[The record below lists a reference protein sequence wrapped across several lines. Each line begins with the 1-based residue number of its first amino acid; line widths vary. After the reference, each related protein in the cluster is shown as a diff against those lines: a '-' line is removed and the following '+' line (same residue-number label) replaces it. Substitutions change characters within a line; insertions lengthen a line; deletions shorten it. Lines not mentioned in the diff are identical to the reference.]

1 MTNREIALNL
11 GQIASI
17 LEILEPNKNRFRI
30 LAYEKSVQTIENLTL
45 ELADIYAQGGLKAL
59 NEIDGVGES
68 IASTIEEL
76 LKTGKLAYLAEL
88 RKEVPVSELEFLKIP
103 GVGPKTAVKIAKELK
118 AKNIADLKKKIE
130 TGKAGKVFKEK
141 TANNILRGIEVM
153 SKLTG
158 KLLIFEALSIA
169 EEVVKFV
176 KEFPQ
181 TIQADY
187 VGSLRRKKELI
198 GDIDIVATSR
208 NSEELINAFVKLPF
222 VDHIVT
228 QGKNKSTI
236 IHAAGVQID
245 LEIVPEAEYG
255 SLLQHFTGSKEHNVA
270 LRTYA
275 QTQNKSVSEHGIKYE
290 NKLHTFK
297 TEQGVYEF
305 LGMDFIVPELREDRG
320 EIEAALAHNLPKL
333 LELKDV
339 KGDFHAHSNWS
350 DGKNSIEE
358 MVKYAEEIGYEYIAV
373 TDHTIGLGIAHGLDE
388 KRILEREKEIET
400 VRAKHKI
407 KVFSGVEVNI
417 KADGNLDIR
426 DEILSGLDIV
436 IASVHTSFNQSKDVM
451 TARLVKT
458 IENPHV
464 DIIGHPSGRML
475 GQHEAYEVDWE
486 KVFESASKNNT
497 ALEISASPYRLD
509 LADYLVQIARKFKV
523 KFTIN
528 TDAHK
533 TDQLELMSYGVAVAR
548 RGWCE
553 KNDIVNT
560 MNLSDITKWT
570 QKD

>member
-30 LAYEKSVQTIENLTL
+30 LAYQKSVQMIENLTS
-45 ELADIYAQGGLKAL
+45 ELAGIYAQGGLKSL

-76 LKTGKLAYLAEL
+76 LKTGKLAYLAQL
-88 RKEVPVSELEFLKIP
+88 QKEVPVSELEFLKIP
-103 GVGPKTAVKIAKELK
+103 GVGPKMAVKIAKELK

-141 TANNILRGIEVM
+141 TASNLLSGIEIM

-158 KLLIFEALSIA
+158 KLLIVEALPIA
-169 EEVVKFV
+169 EEAVKFV
-176 KEFPQ
+176 REFPQ

-198 GDIDIVATSR
+198 GDIDIVATSL

-236 IHAAGVQID
+236 IHVAGVQID

-275 QTQNKSVSEHGIKYE
+275 QTQNKSVSEHGIKYQ

-333 LELKDV
+333 LEQNDI
-339 KGDFHAHSNWS
+339 KGDFHVHSSWS
-350 DGKNSIEE
+350 DGANSIEE
-358 MVKYAEEIGYEYIAV
+358 MASYAEKMGYEYIAI
-373 TDHTIGLGIAHGLDE
+373 TDHTIGLGIANGLDE
-388 KRILEREKEIET
+388 KRILAREKEIEKAR
-400 VRAKHKI
+400 VKHEIKI
-407 KVFSGVEVNI
+407 FSGLEVNI
-417 KADGNLDIR
+417 KADGTLDIR
-426 DEILSGLDIV
+426 DEVLSQLDIV
-436 IASVHTSFNQSKDVM
+436 IASIHTSFNQPKEIITS
-451 TARLVKT
+451 RLLKS

-464 DIIGHPSGRML
+464 DIIGHPSGRLL
-475 GQHEAYEVDWE
+475 GQRDSYDVDWE
-486 KVFESASKNNT
+486 KVFESAAKNNT

-509 LADYLVQIARKFKV
+509 LADYLVQIARKYGV
-523 KFTIN
+523 KFAIN

-533 TDQLELMSYGVAVAR
+533 TDQLELMNYGVAVAR

-553 KNDIVNT
+553 KDDIINT
-560 MNLSDITKWT
+560 MNLTDITKWI
-570 QKD
+570 QNK